1 MGDSQEKEYQ
11 YATQGGYMY
20 NRQLAKGGEM
30 VVRAR
35 VRLKGVSYEVP

>member
-11 YATQGGYMY
+11 YATQGGICTIASW
-20 NRQLAKGGEM
+20 RRGGEM